1 MKIRKNINKINK
13 SRLEIVNLFKY
24 FFNEE
29 PDKQF
34 VKYYIEAN
42 LNHSKYNYSEYISL
56 MFLIKIKIN
65 PFMIEPFVRIMQKK
79 NLLTFKLFLFMQLLE
94 IFDLKIEKNKIFPI
108 FLFIPLILI
117 LFYVVFLI
125 N

>member
-1 MKIRKNINKINK
+1 MKTRININKINN
-13 SRLEIVNLFKY
+13 SRLEVVNLFKF

-42 LNHSKYNYSEYISL
+42 LNNPKYNYSEYISL

-65 PFMIEPFVRIMQKK
+65 PFIIEPFVRMLQKR
-79 NLLTFKLFLFMQLLE
+79 NLLTFKLFLFMQCYYM
-94 IFDLKIEKNKIFPI
+94 
-108 FLFIPLILI
+108 LII
-117 LFYVVFLI
+117 KSHFF
-125 N
+125 